1 MCAAYIELILQ
12 RVTRRL
18 SFSDKS
24 ESDSDASGDDSISR
38 RKGAGR
44 GPARAKRVKKNA
56 ASKSPAPESS
66 ATATKRRGS
75 STQQHASKRSR
86 TSEAPESANDD
97 PVRKY
102 CISKLE
108 EIIKPMF
115 IEYPGAPE
123 GGAEEGKEDGEE
135 KSPKKAEGLTDEEK
149 ENINQRVSQFVAEL
163 ERCMMDTYA
172 EPDKTGKPSAGGKY
186 K

>member
-1 MCAAYIELILQ
+1 MQ

-18 SFSDKS
+18 SFSDNS
-24 ESDSDASGDDSISR
+24 ESDSDVSGDDVASR

-56 ASKSPAPESS
+56 ASKSPAPEPS
-66 ATATKRRGS
+66 ASMSKRRGS
-75 STQQHASKRSR
+75 STQQQSSKRSR
-86 TSEAPESANDD
+86 TIERLEPANDD

-115 IEYPGAPE
+115 IEYPGVPE
-123 GGAEEGKEDGEE
+123 ESAEEKKEDGEE
-135 KSPKKAEGLTDEEK
+135 KSPKKSEDLTDEEK
-149 ENINQRVSQFVAEL
+149 ERIDQNVSHFVAEL
-163 ERCMMDTYA
+163 ERCMMETYA